1 MHMAWLI
8 EVTKSDELIPHEVNG
23 TEVSIGRN
31 LDNAIAIPR
40 DSRASRRHAII
51 ARVDGAWYLQD
62 CSSTNGT
69 LVNGR
74 RHTRAPLTSGDH
86 IQIGSTAFTFSE
98 LKNPYHTVPD
108 SRAGLPGMTQV
119 QIVLSPQERRVVWFV
134 GQGLTDDQIASKLG
148 IAVSTVRS
156 HLDRVKKKSGYRK
169 RADLTRLALELGE
182 PPS

>member
-40 DSRASRRHAII
+40 DSLASRRHAII

-119 QIVLSPQERRVVWFV
+119 QIVLSPQERRGVWLEMQV
-134 GQGLTDDQIASKLG
+134 GPDRAAGDPQRRCDL
-148 IAVSTVRS
+148 VRS
-156 HLDRVKKKSGYRK
+156 K
-169 RADLTRLALELGE
+169 RLYDEQNDATLWPWHNELE
-182 PPS
+182 P